1 MVDEALIVATLEQV
15 TLALGRAEARI
26 EEVEARIDR
35 AQEPE
40 RWILGQIMV
49 AATDNTT
56 TRDYNANGVRR
67 VVSELSVPECE
78 YMIDYIRNRGKALN
92 EWEEDTKLTTPD
104 DQSFGAEYAKRQRKL
119 WFGVVTPALEARIS
133 GRQEGRQGSAPTEQT
148 TYRWDS

>member
-1 MVDEALIVATLEQV
+1 MVDEALIVEALEQV

-26 EEVEARIDR
+26 EEVEARIDK

-56 TRDYNANGVRR
+56 ARDYNANGVRR

-92 EWEEDTKLTTPD
+92 EWEGDTKLATPD
-104 DQSFGAEYAKRQRKL
+104 KSFTAEYASRQRKL

-133 GRQEGRQGSAPTEQT
+133 GRQEGRQGSPPTEQT